1 MDTDALQ
8 ELKQLQLDGTDQ
20 EQMALAIRLIRL
32 VLADIDQRLEHL
44 ETSS

>member
-1 MDTDALQ
+1 MDMDALQ

-44 ETSS
+44 ESGT